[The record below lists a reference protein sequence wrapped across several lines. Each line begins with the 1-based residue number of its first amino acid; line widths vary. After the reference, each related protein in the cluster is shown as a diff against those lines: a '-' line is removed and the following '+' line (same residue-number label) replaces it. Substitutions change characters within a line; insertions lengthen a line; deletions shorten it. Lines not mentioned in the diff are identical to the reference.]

1 MSRARKGRIRYFA
14 GLDLGQLADY
24 SALAIMERVYVNEE
38 RLDLETQVEHRLVH
52 LMRFELGTPYPE
64 IVDWLGEFFSREP
77 LAGRTRLAVD
87 ATGIGLAVFQDLKK
101 ARLPVREIK
110 PVLITA
116 GQQANKEGGIW
127 RVPKRDLI
135 HPLRV
140 RFEEKSIK
148 IPRGLTYLE
157 ALTEEL
163 SGYEM
168 KVNQRTGHDSYSN
181 DPRETPHDD
190 LVLSVALA
198 YWAMSH
204 RFGRPLVAI
213 TDEKTYLR
221 LMQPA
226 WHGPQLDRQGRR

>member
-14 GLDLGQLADY
+14 GLDIGQLSDFT
-24 SALAIMERVYVNEE
+24 ALAIMERVYKYEDH
-38 RLDLETQVEHRLVH
+38 LDIETQVEHRLVH

-168 KVNQRTGHDSYSN
+168 KVNQRTGYDSYSN

-190 LVLSVALA
+190 LVLATALA
-198 YWAMSH
+198 YWSMSNK
-204 RFGRPLVAI
+204 FGRTRVQVVPYSHI
-213 TDEKTYLR
+213 S
-221 LMQPA
+221 
-226 WHGPQLDRQGRR
+226 GP